1 MRSARPLASQYPVL
15 KVRAAGRSRAAR
27 QGDILPYP
35 GRRGGVFPALHG
47 SYTYGGRA
55 PSGHVHGGQS
65 HREPGVGA
73 QWESARMGTGARAP
87 RAIGTEHA
95 GHEGQPS
102 RRRGRPRAR
111 GCGTVGRPRHRD
123 RGRDD
128 GPCADGR
135 RKAPRG
141 APLATARIKGPGAA
155 PRAFNGLRGGLPRR
169 RLPRRLKGDGG
180 RGRARRAGKAN
191 QNHPSKGWFA
201 LRV

>member
-1 MRSARPLASQYPVL
+1 MPSARPLASQYPVL

-102 RRRGRPRAR
+102 RRRGRPRA
-111 GCGTVGRPRHRD
+111 
-123 RGRDD
+123 
-128 GPCADGR
+128 
-135 RKAPRG
+135 
-141 APLATARIKGPGAA
+141 PLATARIKGPGAA

-180 RGRARRAGKAN
+180 RGRARRAGKAKKKRG
-191 QNHPSKGWFA
+191 PGGPRSAPIWKCRPPVSGA
-201 LRV
+201 LLSHGLPPQYHRRSAA